1 MALEPLVSMAKLARV
16 PGGEFPGLLAKMLSL
31 PADANLYMSQ
41 FHLFSVIG
49 NHDFAIEMQARAL
62 AMRTIYR
69 IESKQK
75 PRIRLLALMG
85 AGEQSFNM
93 PLDYLIEAGDI
104 QLDLLY
110 IVPGLPMPM
119 PVPEHD
125 VAIIALGESDEN
137 QAVLALMDTLTK
149 NWPRPLLNRVQSIQQ
164 CARDRVYQR
173 LKNIS
178 GLCIPPTHRIFRHD
192 LMCIA
197 TRSGGD
203 VLGGVYPV
211 TIRPLLSRGGRGLCK
226 IANPTELEAYLN
238 ASDEDEFFISF
249 YIDYSSQDGLYRKLR
264 IALIDGRPYICHLAI
279 SDRWIVH
286 YGSADMAASE
296 VKRNEEARVMRDF
309 DDDFALRHAAALSA
323 IAQRLALDYVVIDCA
338 ETQEGELLVFEA
350 DNRGWVHATD
360 SIDVFLYKQ
369 APMHRVFDAFRDLLF
384 KAMSAT

>member
-1 MALEPLVSMAKLARV
+1 MALEPIASMAKLARV
-16 PGGEFPGLLAKMLSL
+16 PGGEFPELLAQMLSL

-85 AGEQSFNM
+85 AGEQSVNM

-104 QLDLLY
+104 QLELLY
-110 IVPGLPMPM
+110 IEPGLPMPTH
-119 PVPEHD
+119 VPEHD

-137 QAVLALMDTLTK
+137 QAALALMDTLTK
-149 NWPRPLLNRVQSIQQ
+149 NWPRPLLNRVKSLQQ
-164 CARDRVYQR
+164 CARDRVYQS

-178 GLCIPPTHRIFRHD
+178 GLCIPPTHRVLRHD

-197 TRSGGD
+197 ARSEREI
-203 VLGGVYPV
+203 LGGVYPV
-211 TIRPLLSRGGRGLCK
+211 TIRPLCSRGGRGLAK
-226 IANPTELEAYLN
+226 ITNATALEAYLN
-238 ASDEDEFFISF
+238 TSTEDEFFISF
-249 YIDYSSQDGLYRKLR
+249 YIDYCSKDGLYRKLR
-264 IALIDGRPYICHLAI
+264 IVLIDGCPYICHLAI
-279 SDRWIVH
+279 SEGWIVH

-296 VKRNEEARVMRDF
+296 AKREEEAHVMRNF
-309 DDDFALRHAAALSA
+309 ESDFAQRHAAALSE

-338 ETQEGELLVFEA
+338 ETHEGELVVFEA

-360 SIDVFLYKQ
+360 SIDVFPYKQ

-384 KAMSAT
+384 KAIPVD